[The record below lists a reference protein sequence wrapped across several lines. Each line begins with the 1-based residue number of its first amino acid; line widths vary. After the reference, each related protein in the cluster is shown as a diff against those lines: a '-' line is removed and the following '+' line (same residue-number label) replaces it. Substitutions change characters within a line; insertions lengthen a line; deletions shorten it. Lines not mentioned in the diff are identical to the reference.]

1 MPLPLSLRWTGCEVF
16 EPKWSSACHVIHGSS
31 RLSVTSVSVSA
42 TLRLL
47 QLSLPS
53 VSHCHPC
60 QSYLC
65 RRAATLFCP
74 SVTATLAG
82 AWGQWD
88 FPFRKVC
95 QARDLSAGCVPTHR
109 QTCPASPQT
118 AGRGEGSSSE
128 LRGSLHLQILPQLSR
143 EAELPIAD
151 QPMTSA
157 SLAGPQSRRCS

>member
-1 MPLPLSLRWTGCEVF
+1 MKRSLNQNGLGFKMILCMPCHSWFFPAFTDVSVSQCHSKTIKLHLS
-16 EPKWSSACHVIHGSS
+16 
-31 RLSVTSVSVSA
+31 LSVTA
-42 TLRLL
+42 TH
-47 QLSLPS
+47 
-53 VSHCHPC
+53 VSHIFAVEQPL
-60 QSYLC
+60 YFARL
-65 RRAATLFCP
+65 

-109 QTCPASPQT
+109 QTCPGPASPQT

>member
-1 MPLPLSLRWTGCEVF
+1 MFKP
-16 EPKWSSACHVIHGSS
+16 SACHVIHGSS
-31 RLSVTSVSVSA
+31 RLSLAHHDHVSQCHSKTITPPVCQSLPPMSVI
-42 TLRLL
+42 
-47 QLSLPS
+47 SLPS
-53 VSHCHPC
+53 SSHSILPVC
-60 QSYLC
+60 LK
-65 RRAATLFCP
+65 